1 MQGFIPPRPGMVR
14 LMRERLIEIEAG
26 QVRMDCGAGRIGFM
40 STQRRE
46 DRRCWSCMEGA
57 WAFGPGVSRSFARHG
72 HAGANGGTAPPDYH
86 PSNEDLSQGAPDFQ
100 PGSQDLS
107 LRAQDFP
114 VRMAT
119 NSLRGNLKNFEITWL
134 AGRESRRA
142 APGAPSHPAYPIPA
156 GLSRIHS
163 ALPQFPARRVCRTER
178 YDGKRDLYFQ
188 HAARN
193 TACNS

>member
-1 MQGFIPPRPGMVR
+1 
-14 LMRERLIEIEAG
+14 
-26 QVRMDCGAGRIGFM
+26 MDRGAGRIGFM

-57 WAFGPGVSRSFARHG
+57 RVFGPGVSRSFARHG
-72 HAGANGGTAPPDYH
+72 HAGANGGTAPPDFH
-86 PSNEDLSQGAPDFQ
+86 SSDEDLSQGAPDI
-100 PGSQDLS
+100 PA
-107 LRAQDFP
+107 R
-114 VRMAT
+114 VAT
-119 NSLRGNLKNFEITWL
+119 NSPRENLEHFEFAWL
-134 AGRESRRA
+134 AGRESRRSAPGAMSGRSA

-163 ALPQFPARRVCRTER
+163 ALPQFPARRACRTER